1 MSGENVWARLDRV
14 IGEVSNIS
22 RTGALLVL
30 DEAFPAESLALT
42 LVRRLAGL
50 TVDVPVIRSAQEKP
64 SSRWL
69 VAVTFLNLS
78 TPMKRAIPELLN

>member
-1 MSGENVWARLDRV
+1 MSGKNIWARLDRL

-22 RTGALLVL
+22 LTGALLVL
-30 DEAFPAESLALT
+30 DQAFPADSVATLT
-42 LVRRLAGL
+42 LVRRSAGL
-50 TVDVPVIRSAQEKP
+50 RIEVRVIRSALDKS

-78 TPMKRAIPELLN
+78 AEMRK